1 MHIIAMAASTVR
13 YYTDPKVGIYGSP
26 EAALLKPHLARLTD
40 ELVKAYELQ
49 KHMTLCE
56 GGTPSFQLLPS
67 EDATRF
73 HTDEYVEFL
82 QRLATEG
89 REVAKEAA
97 GYALNASVCFSEL
110 AWQWSQTYAGASVEA
125 ASSLTSGAAKTA
137 INWMGGQMHAR
148 RDCASGFSYV
158 NDVVLAIL
166 TLLRVHERVMF
177 VNLDAWHCSGVE
189 EAFYTTDKV
198 LCVSLHRRGEAFFPG
213 SGDVQDTGAGGGA
226 HHTVNMPVAEGLTDE
241 ELEALFV
248 PVVAAAAE
256 RFQPDCVVYC
266 AGAGVLSGDRL
277 GCLNVS
283 MAGFGK
289 CMQAVLDIDKPLLL
303 LGAGGSHQTN
313 TARAWVKAT
322 AMACGQTL
330 PDALPEHDFAD
341 YYHPEMTLHV
351 PAVDM
356 TDKNTPEALKATLDA
371 CLATAAAMPARTAS
385 SGGAAPKPAAAA
397 GDDAATTA
405 TGNAS
410 EEVDSNGKL
419 AALQSGGLT
428 ADETLLTSPLSN
440 PRPGADVPMDAG
452 SELEPAASMADAT
465 DGGGTEAPMEA
476 ASEDPTQATQEP
488 AGSDAMDM
496 EP

>member
-1 MHIIAMAASTVR
+1 MAASNVR

-56 GGTPSFQLLPS
+56 GGTPAMQPLSAQ
-67 EDATRF
+67 DATRF
-73 HTDEYVEFL
+73 HTDEYVHFL

-89 REVAKEAA
+89 REVADEA
-97 GYALNASVCFSEL
+97 GGFALNSSVCFSEL

-125 ASSLTSGAAKTA
+125 AGSLTSGVAKTA

-189 EAFYTTDKV
+189 EAFYTTDRV

-213 SGDVQDTGAGGGA
+213 SGDVPDTGAGAGA

-256 RFQPDCVVYC
+256 RFQPECVVYC

-283 MAGFGK
+283 MEGFGK
-289 CMQAVLDIDKPLLL
+289 CMQTVLDIDRPLLL

-322 AMACGQTL
+322 AMACGQKL
-330 PDALPEHDFAD
+330 PQALPAHDFAD

-371 CLATAAAMPARTAS
+371 CLATVAQMPARSGS
-385 SGGAAPKPAAAA
+385 SGAAPKPAAA
-397 GDDAATTA
+397 GDDATTA

-410 EEVDSNGKL
+410 GQVDSNGKL

-452 SELEPAASMADAT
+452 SELEPAASMAGAT
-465 DGGGTEAPMEA
+465 DGGSTGAPTEATQEPMEA
-476 ASEDPTQATQEP
+476 SQEP

-496 EP
+496 GP